1 MNHCRIR
8 ACFWTSFS
16 FCAFPILLI
25 FLTGSVISIHL
36 FWFHFVCSSLSLH
49 AFPFV
54 YRIHDEISGGMT
66 ALDDFRQQ
74 ASAVLRNRDY
84 ANGAFELRAA
94 VTNIERHWA
103 VAVNVATERHNSLEL
118 LLKDITE
125 FKRLHA
131 RLLHELKQKSLLISH
146 ATQSVDQHSAGRVHT
161 QLERV
166 IYLFP
171 CTLYFY
177 RYQLVC
183 GNYF

>member
-1 MNHCRIR
+1 
-8 ACFWTSFS
+8 
-16 FCAFPILLI
+16 
-25 FLTGSVISIHL
+25 
-36 FWFHFVCSSLSLH
+36 
-49 AFPFV
+49 
-54 YRIHDEISGGMT
+54 MT